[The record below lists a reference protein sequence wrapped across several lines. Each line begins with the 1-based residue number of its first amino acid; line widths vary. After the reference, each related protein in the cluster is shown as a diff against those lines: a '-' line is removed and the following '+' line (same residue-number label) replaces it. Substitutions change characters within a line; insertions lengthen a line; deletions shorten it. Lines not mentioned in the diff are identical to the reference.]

1 MEVDNRGCSFGRG
14 IVARPWKIC
23 AIGHRRTQAEW
34 AETDSQAEGR
44 GFESRFPLQIYQA
57 LPRVLPDPWWI
68 LGHVT
73 IAEGRLHKILFG
85 SPNPVEHW
93 KALFD
98 WGSEPKAD
106 PSAYPPFDEVLQ
118 AYRSL
123 RAKTLAFLDEIGD
136 QGLDQPTKIAPPD
149 WEAAFATV
157 GQAVMTVAM
166 HQTFHNGEAAV
177 ARRASGQRPVFV
189 PSKELRE
196 F

>member
-1 MEVDNRGCSFGRG
+1 MKTMDAVH
-14 IVARPWKIC
+14 IAL
-23 AIGHRRTQAEW
+23 
-34 AETDSQAEGR
+34 
-44 GFESRFPLQIYQA
+44 GFADQGV
-57 LPRVLPDPWWI
+57 RVLETMKDAPLVQPGPFGGNHALWI

-73 IAEGRLHKILFG
+73 VAEGRLHKILFG
-85 SPNPVEHW
+85 SPNPVAHW

-98 WGSEPKAD
+98 WGSEPQTD

-118 AYRSL
+118 TYRRL
-123 RAKTLAFLDEIGD
+123 RAKTRAFLDEIGEH
-136 QGLDQPTKIAPPD
+136 GLDQPTKIAPPGL
-149 WEAAFATV
+149 EAAFATV
-157 GQAVMTVAM
+157 GQAVMTVAL